1 MASFLR
7 CACAAAR
14 RLPRRS
20 IEEFWQGGVRDP
32 QLNALQK
39 QANMVS
45 GDPWPAVL
53 LRLKSFEDMHKLWYV
68 LLKEKNFLLAEQHE
82 ARQNRIRWKHHG
94 RLKKVKLSMKRIL
107 TVLSRRE
114 IHQQA
119 IRAKEMLVQQ
129 NRREELE
136 TQRFHLEESMKVLS
150 HKIRRQEPRD
160 SIALAG
166 WK

>member
-82 ARQNRIRWKHHG
+82 
-94 RLKKVKLSMKRIL
+94 
-107 TVLSRRE
+107 
-114 IHQQA
+114 
-119 IRAKEMLVQQ
+119 
-129 NRREELE
+129 
-136 TQRFHLEESMKVLS
+136 
-150 HKIRRQEPRD
+150 
-160 SIALAG
+160 
-166 WK
+166 